1 MNMYD
6 KAYELARALRESS
19 ELKEIKEINEL
30 IKGDADS
37 KRMLDDFRQRQ
48 TELQQKMMSGEM
60 PSQEEMQK
68 MEKLYEVINL
78 NPSLRRLFDAE
89 RRLGVIMEDVQRIIS
104 EPLQDVMKS

>member
-19 ELKEIKEINEL
+19 ELKEIKEITEL
-30 IKGDADS
+30 VKGDADS

-60 PSQEEMQK
+60 PSQDEMQK